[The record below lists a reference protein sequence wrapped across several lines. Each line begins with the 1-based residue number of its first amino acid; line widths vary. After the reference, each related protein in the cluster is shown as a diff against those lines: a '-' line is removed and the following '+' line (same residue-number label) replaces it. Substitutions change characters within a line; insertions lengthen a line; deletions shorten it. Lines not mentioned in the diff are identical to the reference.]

1 MRNSITRVYSPGILR
16 ELLNKSIIFHDALL
30 QKSNI
35 DLNAIEEILS
45 STTNEE
51 RQIIRSNYKKLF
63 HIPIQ
68 NDIISTLKENNLLL
82 HDLSLNMFDTSY
94 EYDARELKKALSD
107 KDGNYDDDVIIEIF
121 VSRPKNYLDIIDL
134 AYKNFFEISLK
145 EEIQNKLPGE
155 YSKFL
160 LSLMDTERPLE
171 QTISKDEEFE
181 IAKEI
186 IKNGINSYATDVNL
200 FKKIF
205 IEKSRKD
212 LILISR
218 AYYQLGKKCLYD
230 DIVKEYIEPTN
241 LSDNN
246 DEGKKVKN
254 KNINLMKNLLFA
266 VITPAQ
272 FFSQKCSEILT
283 GLKSNINI
291 LFRILISRA
300 EIDIKAIGDYYF
312 KKTNNKL
319 KNDIKKEDNCQ
330 KNITVQNI
338 LINICK

>member
-1 MRNSITRVYSPGILR
+1 MNQKSPQ
-16 ELLNKSIIFHDALL
+16 ELKQLENMAIQFHDAIFRKDEDKLY
-30 QKSNI
+30 
-35 DLNAIEEILS
+35 EILS
-45 STTNEE
+45 TTTNLD
-51 RQIIRSNYKKLF
+51 RQIIRRYYKKTFNL
-63 HIPIQ
+63 PIQ
-68 NDIISTLKENNLLL
+68 SDIKSQLSSSLKDITLDLF
-82 HDLSLNMFDTSY
+82 DLSY
-94 EYDARELKKALSD
+94 EFDARELHRSLTSFVADENTL
-107 KDGNYDDDVIIEIF
+107 IEIF
-121 VSRPKNYLDIIDL
+121 VTRPKSHLDLIQKIYKKF
-134 AYKNFFEISLK
+134 YKNSIKDDIRKLK
-145 EEIQNKLPGE
+145 
-155 YSKFL
+155 SKEFAQFL
-160 LSLMDTERPLE
+160 LVMLTNQRPT
-171 QTISKDEEFE
+171 QKTISINDAYN

-319 KNDIKKEDNCQ
+319 KNDIKKEVNLQ